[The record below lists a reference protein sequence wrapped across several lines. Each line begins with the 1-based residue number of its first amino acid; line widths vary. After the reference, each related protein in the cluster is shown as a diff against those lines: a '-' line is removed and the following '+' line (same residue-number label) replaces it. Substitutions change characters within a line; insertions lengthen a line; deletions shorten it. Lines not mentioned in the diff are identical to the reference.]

1 MILSPLHKMNNERFD
16 IIDVEKESDNEYK
29 IIRKNYNG
37 KKYILWISKEEYE
50 LQKDD
55 LVIEA
60 I

>member
-1 MILSPLHKMNNERFD
+1 MNNERFD